1 MLVALI
7 STTVVLTV
15 GVIPFLGLIIPNI
28 VSLFKG
34 DNLSKTLPHTAL
46 LGMSFLLF
54 CDIVGRVL
62 IFPYEIP
69 ISMTVGV
76 IGSAIFLIMLF
87 RGKHMR
93 NRTKMLILL
102 GLAVASILL
111 YVFYELNGNYHY
123 AFPRR
128 LIKVVAMS
136 LTGIAIAY
144 STVVFQTITHNRI
157 LTPSVMGL
165 DALYMMVQT
174 FIYFFFGS
182 MSIFVINAKYNF
194 LLAVLA
200 MVVFAVIFY
209 RVLFKEGKRPIY
221 FLLLVGMI
229 VGTFL
234 GSVTTFFQVL
244 IDPNEF
250 LSLQSKMFA
259 SFNNVNSDLVWLA
272 GVVITITFI
281 YGWRHMNQLD
291 VMSLGR
297 DTAINLGVPYDKL
310 VQRMLILSSVLIAVS
325 TALVGPITFF
335 GLIVANL
342 SYQFFKTYKH
352 SVIIAGS
359 CVMSIVA
366 LVGGQWVVERIFNF
380 DTTLSVIINF
390 VGGVYFIYLLLKESR
405 SAG

>member
-1 MLVALI
+1 
-7 STTVVLTV
+7 
-15 GVIPFLGLIIPNI
+15 
-28 VSLFKG
+28 
-34 DNLSKTLPHTAL
+34 
-46 LGMSFLLF
+46 
-54 CDIVGRVL
+54 
-62 IFPYEIP
+62 
-69 ISMTVGV
+69 
-76 IGSAIFLIMLF
+76 
-87 RGKHMR
+87 MR

-111 YVFYELNGNYHY
+111 YVFYELNGNFHY

-128 LIKVVAMS
+128 LIKVFAMS

-174 FIYFFFGS
+174 FIFYFFGS

-194 LLAVLA
+194 LLAVSA
-200 MVVFAVIFY
+200 MVIFALIFY

-272 GVVITITFI
+272 AVAIIITFI

-342 SYQFFKTYKH
+342 SYQYFKTYKH
-352 SVIIAGS
+352 SVIIIGS

-366 LVGGQWVVERIFNF
+366 LVGGQWMVERIFNF

>member
-1 MLVALI
+1 
-7 STTVVLTV
+7 
-15 GVIPFLGLIIPNI
+15 
-28 VSLFKG
+28 
-34 DNLSKTLPHTAL
+34 
-46 LGMSFLLF
+46 
-54 CDIVGRVL
+54 
-62 IFPYEIP
+62 
-69 ISMTVGV
+69 
-76 IGSAIFLIMLF
+76 
-87 RGKHMR
+87 MR
-93 NRTKMLILL
+93 NRTRMLILI
-102 GLAVASILL
+102 GLAVIFILL
-111 YVFYELNGNYHY
+111 YVFYGLNGNYHY

-136 LTGIAIAY
+136 LTGVAIAY

-200 MVVFAVIFY
+200 MVIFALIFY

-250 LSLQSKMFA
+250 LSLQSKLFA

-272 GVVITITFI
+272 AVVIIITFI
-281 YGWRHMNQLD
+281 YGWRHMSQLD

-310 VQRMLILSSVLIAVS
+310 VQRMLILSSILIAVS

-352 SVIIAGS
+352 SVLIAGS
-359 CVMSIVA
+359 CIMSIVA
-366 LVGGQWVVERIFNF
+366 LVGGQWIVERIFNF